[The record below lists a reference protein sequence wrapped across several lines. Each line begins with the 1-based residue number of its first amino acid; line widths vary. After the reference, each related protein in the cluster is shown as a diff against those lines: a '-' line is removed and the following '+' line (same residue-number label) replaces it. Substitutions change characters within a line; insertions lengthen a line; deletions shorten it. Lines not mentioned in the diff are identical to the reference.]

1 MDYSKPLKILLVED
15 SATDAE
21 LTLRE
26 LKRANLACEI
36 KHVDTELDYREQ
48 LIHFQPDIILSD
60 YALPTFD
67 GMRALEIVKREQ
79 PDIPFIFVS
88 GTMGEETAIESLKQG
103 AIDYII
109 KGNLSRLPSAIN
121 TALERVLE
129 RRALKKAEEALSLH
143 NHAIEVSATPTLIV
157 DVSLSDMPL
166 IYVNHAFE
174 QVTGYSKE
182 EVIGRN
188 WNFLQGDDT
197 NQTELQKLRLAIQEG
212 TASSAVLRNYR
223 KDGSLFIN
231 EIYISP
237 VLNNESG
244 KVQYYVGVQND
255 ITQIRQYQEALE
267 RQANYDMLT
276 GLANR
281 NLLKERI
288 KHAFNEG
295 RRNGNVFT
303 VAFIDI
309 DNFKRVNDSLGHS
322 AGDELIKI
330 VAERLQHCVREGDTV
345 ARVGGDE
352 FVMLLTSQSS
362 EESTHV
368 VLQRIRTEMGKPFV
382 LLAKKQLQVT
392 CSIGLASFPRD
403 GDNSE
408 TLLSNAD
415 SAMYRAKASG
425 RNNFQF
431 YAKEMN
437 AELGERLSL
446 ENDLWNALEKN
457 ELILHYQPQINMMSG
472 EVIGIEALVRWEH
485 PTRGLIPPMQFISIA
500 EDDGLIIPIGE
511 WVLRKACEDNCHLQS
526 DGFKP
531 IRVAVNLSARQLVQ
545 KNLVR
550 TVSNIL
556 EQTGLKP
563 EYLELEITES
573 MIMHNVEEAISL
585 LNRINKLGVQL
596 SLDDFGTGYSSL
608 AYLKRFPIKRLKID
622 KSFIRDIATDPNDAI
637 ISRSIIALAHALQ
650 VESIAEGVETFE
662 QFGFLKTNGCNEVQ
676 GYLFSKPLPINE
688 LRKFLVA
695 NPIKTTIPS
704 AELDF

>member
-1 MDYSKPLKILLVED
+1 MHTLKILMVED
-15 SATDAE
+15 SMMDAE
-21 LTLRE
+21 MTLRE
-26 LKRANLACEI
+26 LKRGALICEV
-36 KHVDTELDYREQ
+36 KHVETEQDYRYQ
-48 LIHFQPDIILSD
+48 LTHFQPDIILSD
-60 YALPTFD
+60 FSLPTFD
-67 GMRALEIVKREQ
+67 GLGALEIAKLEQ

-88 GTMGEETAIESLKQG
+88 GTMGEETAIETLKKG
-103 AIDYII
+103 AMDYIL
-109 KGNLSRLPSAIN
+109 KGNLSRLPSAIVN
-121 TALERVLE
+121 AMDRTKERLARKQAEDALV
-129 RRALKKAEEALSLH
+129 LH
-143 NHAIEVSATPTLIV
+143 NHAIEVSATPTMIF
-157 DVSLSDMPL
+157 DVTLPEMPL

-174 QVTGYSKE
+174 TITGYSKE
-182 EVIGRN
+182 EVIGKN
-188 WNFLQGDDT
+188 CNFLQGDDT
-197 NQTELQKLRLAIQEG
+197 NQFELEKLRIAIQESR
-212 TASSAVLRNYR
+212 ASSAILRNYR

-237 VLNNESG
+237 VYSSQIG

-295 RRNGNVFT
+295 RRNNWVFT

-322 AGDELIKI
+322 AGDELIKM
-330 VAERLQHCVREGDTV
+330 VAERLQKCVREGDTV

-352 FVMLLTSQSS
+352 FVMLLSS
-362 EESTHV
+362 HSAEESTHA
-368 VLQRIRTEMGKPFV
+368 VLQRIRTEIGKPFP
-382 LLAKKQLQVT
+382 LTKKQLTVT

-415 SAMYRAKASG
+415 SAMYRAKANG

-446 ENDLWNALEKN
+446 ENDLWHALERN
-457 ELILHYQPQINMMSG
+457 ELLLHYQPQIDMATG
-472 EVIGIEALVRWEH
+472 EVVGMEALVRWQH
-485 PTRGLIPPMQFISIA
+485 PTRGLIPPVQFISIA
-500 EDDGLIIPIGE
+500 EDDGLIIPIGA
-511 WVLRKACEDNCHLQS
+511 WVLRKACEDNQQLQL

-550 TVSNIL
+550 TVSHIL
-556 EQTGLKP
+556 MQTGLQP
-563 EYLELEITES
+563 AFLELEITES
-573 MIMHNVEEAISL
+573 MIMHNVEDSIIL
-585 LNRINKLGVQL
+585 LNKINKLGVQL

-622 KSFIRDIATDPNDAI
+622 QSFIRDIATDPNDAI

-662 QFGFLKTNGCNEVQ
+662 QFQFLKANGCNEVQ
-676 GYLFSKPLPINE
+676 GYLFSKPLPIDE
-688 LRKFLVA
+688 LRDFLAETPV
-695 NPIKTTIPS
+695 KTTIPS
-704 AELDF
+704 AALDF

>member
-1 MDYSKPLKILLVED
+1 MKLLKILLVED
-15 SATDAE
+15 SPTDAE

-26 LKRANLACEI
+26 LKRGGVVCDI
-36 KHVDTELDYREQ
+36 KHVDTEHDYRHQ
-48 LIHFQPDIILSD
+48 LSHFQPDIILSD
-60 YALPTFD
+60 YSLPTFD
-67 GMRALEIVKREQ
+67 GLRALEIVKAEQ

-103 AIDYII
+103 AMDYII
-109 KGNLSRLPSAIN
+109 KGNLSRLPTAIN
-121 TALERVLE
+121 NALDRVQKRE
-129 RRALKKAEEALSLH
+129 ALKQAEEALLLH

-157 DVSLSDMPL
+157 DVSASGMPI
-166 IYVNHAFE
+166 IYINHAFE
-174 QVTGYSKE
+174 HVTGYSKE

-197 NQTELQKLRLAIQEG
+197 NQLELEKLRQAIEEG
-212 TASSAVLRNYR
+212 SASSAVLRNYR

-231 EIYISP
+231 ELYLSP
-237 VLNNESG
+237 VLTNPNG

-267 RQANYDMLT
+267 RQANYDLLT

-295 RRNGNVFT
+295 RRSGKVFT

-322 AGDELIKI
+322 IGDELIKM

-368 VLQRIRTEMGKPFV
+368 VLQRINIEMGKPFP
-382 LLAKKQLQVT
+382 LTKKQLTVT

-403 GDNSE
+403 GDNAE
-408 TLLSNAD
+408 TLMANAD
-415 SAMYRAKASG
+415 SAMYRAKANG

-446 ENDLWNALEKN
+446 ENDLWHALERD
-457 ELILHYQPQINMMSG
+457 ELILHYQPQINMFTG
-472 EVIGIEALVRWEH
+472 EVIGMEALVRWQH
-485 PTRGLIPPMQFISIA
+485 PTRGLIPPIQFISIA

-511 WVLRKACEDNCHLQS
+511 WVLRKACEDNQQLQL

-545 KNLVR
+545 KSLVR
-550 TVSNIL
+550 TVSQIL
-556 EQTGLKP
+556 AQTRMQP
-563 EYLELEITES
+563 QYLELEITES
-573 MIMHNVEEAISL
+573 MIMHNVEDSISL
-585 LNRINKLGVQL
+585 LSKINKLGVQL

-650 VESIAEGVETFE
+650 VESIAEGVETVE
-662 QFGFLKTNGCNEVQ
+662 QFEFLKANGCNEVQ
-676 GYLFSKPLPINE
+676 GYLFSKPLPIDA
-688 LRKFLVA
+688 LRIFLA
-695 NPIKTTIPS
+695 SNPVRTTIPS
-704 AELDF
+704 AALDF

>member
-1 MDYSKPLKILLVED
+1 MHTLKILLLED
-15 SATDAE
+15 SPSDVE
-21 LTLRE
+21 LTFRE
-26 LKRANLACEI
+26 LKRSGLLCDI
-36 KHVDTELDYREQ
+36 QHVDTEHDFREQ
-48 LIHFQPDIILSD
+48 LSDFQPDIILSD

-67 GMRALEIVKREQ
+67 GISALHIVKAEQ

-103 AIDYII
+103 AMDYII

-121 TALERVLE
+121 NALECVQE
-129 RRALKKAEEALSLH
+129 RLALKQAEEALLLH
-143 NHAIEVSATPTLIV
+143 NHAIEVSATPTLIA
-157 DVSLSDMPL
+157 DVSLPDMPL

-174 QVTGYSKE
+174 EVTGYSKAE
-182 EVIGRN
+182 AIGRN
-188 WNFLQGDDT
+188 CNFLQGNDT
-197 NQTELQKLRLAIQEG
+197 NQIELEKLRYAIRNG
-212 TASSAVLRNYR
+212 LPGSATLRNYR

-231 EIYISP
+231 QLYISP
-237 VLNNESG
+237 VITKQNT
-244 KVQYYVGVQND
+244 KARYYVGVQND
-255 ITQIRQYQEALE
+255 ITQILQYQDALE

-281 NLLKERI
+281 NLLTERI

-295 RRNGNVFT
+295 HRNGRVFT

-322 AGDELIKI
+322 AGDELIKM
-330 VAERLQHCVREGDTV
+330 VAERLQNCVREGDTV

-352 FVMLLTSQSS
+352 FVMLLNSQSS
-362 EESTHV
+362 EESTHL
-368 VLQRIRTEMGKPFV
+368 VLQRIRIEMGKPFV
-382 LLAKKQLQVT
+382 LAKKQLTVT

-403 GDNSE
+403 ANNADA
-408 TLLSNAD
+408 LLANAD
-415 SAMYRAKASG
+415 SAMYRAKANG

-446 ENDLWNALEKN
+446 ENDLWYALKRN
-457 ELILHYQPQINMMSG
+457 ELLLHYQPQINVLTG
-472 EVIGIEALVRWEH
+472 EVVGMEALVRWQH
-485 PTRGLIPPMQFISIA
+485 PTHGLIPPIQFISIA

-511 WVLRKACEDNCHLQS
+511 WVLRKACEDNQQLQL

-531 IRVAVNLSARQLVQ
+531 IRVAVNLSARQLLE

-550 TVSNIL
+550 TVNRIL
-556 EQTGLKP
+556 MRTGLQP

-573 MIMHNVEEAISL
+573 MIMHNVEDSISL
-585 LNRINKLGVQL
+585 LNKINKLGVQL

-662 QFGFLKTNGCNEVQ
+662 QFEFLKTNACNEVQ
-676 GYLFSKPLPINE
+676 GYLFSKPLPIE
-688 LRKFLVA
+688 ALRDFFVSNSVKTMIL
-695 NPIKTTIPS
+695 NPVQG
-704 AELDF
+704 L